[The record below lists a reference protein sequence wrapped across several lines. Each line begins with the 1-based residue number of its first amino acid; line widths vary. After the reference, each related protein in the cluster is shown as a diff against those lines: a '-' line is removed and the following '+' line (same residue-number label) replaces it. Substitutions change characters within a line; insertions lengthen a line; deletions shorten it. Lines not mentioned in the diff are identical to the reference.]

1 VNWQEDHESGSLLV
15 GIASATAFAELPEL
29 AVLQQRTALVQHA
42 AACEKQLPLCGG
54 RWLPVGEN
62 PVPTEFEKAQRHPA
76 GASWLGLLPPHERM
90 KSAREFALKL
100 RDALVR
106 MRSSASAVFLGPA
119 PGRGVATRSRLRD
132 ELEKS
137 GYRVVPDADY
147 VYEDAAEVRAHLT
160 AALVAIHFPGDGLG
174 LEGLTAMEESFLS
187 ARKTLLI
194 TPFGST
200 PSDDEAGVVKEIEAQ
215 LGSGGR
221 FAGVA
226 HTRLEGKTDDQVWD
240 TVKREVRAA
249 RFKKEKNE
257 FEVGVAC
264 EVRDLAG
271 AKALAG
277 MISQMG
283 VRAQCPSF
291 DTAASITEKL
301 QALRNTITQ
310 SQALVCYW
318 TIADG
323 VRAWRSVSNRMPA
336 ASIRRRPGI
345 WGRP

>member
-1 VNWQEDHESGSLLV
+1 VNWQEDL
-15 GIASATAFAELPEL
+15 
-29 AVLQQRTALVQHA
+29 RA
-42 AACEKQLPLCGG
+42 AASSSALLLPLLSPNYLSSPYCNNERRWFSTQPHVRNNCPFVVAG
-54 RWLPVGEN
+54 WLPVGEN

-76 GASWLGLLPPHERM
+76 GASWLGLLPPDERM

-119 PGRGVATRSRLRD
+119 AGCGVATRRRLRD

-187 ARKTLLI
+187 ARKRLLI

-200 PSDDEAGVVKEIEAQ
+200 PSDDEAGVAKEIEAQ

-226 HTRLEGKTDDQVWD
+226 HTRLEGKTDDHVWD

-257 FEVGVAC
+257 FEVGIAC

-283 VRAQCPSF
+283 VRAQYPSF

-301 QALRNTITQ
+301 QASGTSRPARRLTG
-310 SQALVCYW
+310 CC
-318 TIADG
+318 
-323 VRAWRSVSNRMPA
+323 VRRC
-336 ASIRRRPGI
+336 
-345 WGRP
+345 